1 MDLRY
6 FLIFFSFVIMEF
18 GLLFYIIL
26 DTGDNSDQI
35 GFFRFFIV
43 AFRLSTGDFDLDPY
57 KTISPFSLLIIA
69 WINWILAVLIL
80 NFVLMN
86 FIIAVIS
93 DSYSKIMQKV
103 VGESFRVRAELIG
116 ERELHFDQKEFNNK
130 KLFPRY
136 LILRRP
142 DINDNTD
149 ETQQF
154 DKFKKEI
161 KNTIQELSKKT
172 MNELQTQ
179 FKSEIGE
186 LK

>member
-1 MDLRY
+1 
-6 FLIFFSFVIMEF
+6 
-18 GLLFYIIL
+18 
-26 DTGDNSDQI
+26 
-35 GFFRFFIV
+35 
-43 AFRLSTGDFDLDPY
+43 
-57 KTISPFSLLIIA
+57 
-69 WINWILAVLIL
+69 
-80 NFVLMN
+80 MN